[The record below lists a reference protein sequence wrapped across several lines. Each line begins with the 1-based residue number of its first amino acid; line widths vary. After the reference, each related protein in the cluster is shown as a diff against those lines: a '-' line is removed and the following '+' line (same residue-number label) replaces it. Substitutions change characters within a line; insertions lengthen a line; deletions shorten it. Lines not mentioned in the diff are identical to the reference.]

1 MTCRRHDGR
10 HKQNVS
16 PFAHDAVYRK
26 EKLWTEGGMC
36 RSNNQAGCPYSGIPV
51 VSTGRSSGM
60 KRYDA
65 DCR

>member
-1 MTCRRHDGR
+1 MCHRLPMTP
-10 HKQNVS
+10 S
-16 PFAHDAVYRK
+16 ARK
-26 EKLWTEGGMC
+26 GKIRTEGGMC